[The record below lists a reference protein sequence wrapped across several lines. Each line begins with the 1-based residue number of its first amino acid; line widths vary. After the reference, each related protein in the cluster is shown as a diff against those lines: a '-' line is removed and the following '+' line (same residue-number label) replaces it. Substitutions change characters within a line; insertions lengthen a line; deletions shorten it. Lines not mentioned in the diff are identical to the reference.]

1 MMQTAGLIL
10 AAGLSS
16 RMGSFKPLL
25 PLCGKTFIGHI
36 IETFRAADI
45 DPIVVVTGHEA
56 SRLRDALKETGALF
70 LHNERYAETDMF
82 ASVCIGLKYLMGRC
96 DRVLLTPADVPLFSL
111 ETVRRLLKT
120 EAPLAC
126 PAHIGAAGHP
136 LMIDCALFPEIT
148 AFAGEGGLQAALS
161 VCKVP
166 LSLLETED
174 EAVLLEADTPSEYSA
189 LLDLSREKSTPG
201 REACLALLRSRNL
214 PEKIIR
220 HSVAVADRALVLAK
234 ALNAAGY
241 QLDLRLVEAGALL
254 HDIAR
259 LEKGHDKAGAR
270 LVTELGYPH
279 LAPIIA
285 AHMDLNV
292 AGREQITEALVVFL
306 ADKQIQEDVPVTVEQ
321 RYDSRLPNITDPDT
335 RKLVLTRRAEALEA
349 QELVEHALRGAS

>member
-1 MMQTAGLIL
+1 METPAHNDLVRKAPASASGSEQEPEPGTCL
-10 AAGLSS
+10 AAKETAADMPLSDFAGALPLCSVFRLHLSPVSDMISAGGGLHDANSGADFS
-16 RMGSFKPLL
+16 GRPFLPYGSFKPLL

-148 AFAGEGGLQAALS
+148 AFAGEGGCRRISAA
-161 VCKVP
+161 V
-166 LSLLETED
+166 
-174 EAVLLEADTPSEYSA
+174 
-189 LLDLSREKSTPG
+189 KSP
-201 REACLALLRSRNL
+201 
-214 PEKIIR
+214 
-220 HSVAVADRALVLAK
+220 
-234 ALNAAGY
+234 
-241 QLDLRLVEAGALL
+241 
-254 HDIAR
+254 
-259 LEKGHDKAGAR
+259 
-270 LVTELGYPH
+270 
-279 LAPIIA
+279 
-285 AHMDLNV
+285 
-292 AGREQITEALVVFL
+292 FL
-306 ADKQIQEDVPVTVEQ
+306 F
-321 RYDSRLPNITDPDT
+321 
-335 RKLVLTRRAEALEA
+335 
-349 QELVEHALRGAS
+349 